1 MLTEEQVR
9 QIAYEVVEQ
18 ELGRPGTGLAAAW
31 RVWEAIE
38 ALTIAQQRT
47 EEEVRALAEAQRRT
61 EERVEELAEA
71 QRRTEERV
79 EELAAAQCRTEE
91 RLARLEAAVQELV
104 TIVQRHEERLA
115 SVEERLAR
123 LEATVQEL
131 VEIVRRHEERLASV
145 EERLASVEERLASV
159 EERVA
164 RLEDTVA
171 KLAEAQRRTEQRLEE
186 LAEAQRRTEQ
196 ELKALAEAH
205 YRLEEIV
212 TQLIRRVDQMSL
224 QLGQLSNRLGLDLE
238 VDAEEVLLSL
248 LEERGIQPLR
258 EPFAIEVDGEMDVVV
273 PVELPTGERPW
284 IIVEVK
290 GRLRRKELGEFLQRL
305 QRPWFQER
313 LQKEGIQKP
322 YLPYAFGLR
331 VYADVD
337 RMAMEAGVGILT
349 FRGER
354 VAPQLWE

>member
-1 MLTEEQVR
+1 MLTEERVR

-18 ELGRPGTGLAAAW
+18 ELGQPGAGLAATW

-61 EERVEELAEA
+61 EERVGELAEA

-79 EELAAAQCRTEE
+79 
-91 RLARLEAAVQELV
+91 
-104 TIVQRHEERLA
+104 
-115 SVEERLAR
+115 AR

-131 VEIVRRHEERLASV
+131 VEIVRRHEERLAAVEERLAAV
-145 EERLASVEERLASV
+145 EERLASAEERLA
-159 EERVA
+159 
-164 RLEDTVA
+164 RLEDIVA
-171 KLAEAQRRTEQRLEE
+171 KLAEAQRHLEQRMEE

-196 ELKALAEAH
+196 QLQQLAEAH
-205 YRLEEIV
+205 YRLEEVV

-238 VDAEEVLLSL
+238 VDAEEVLMSL
-248 LEERGIQPLR
+248 LKERGIRPLQ

-305 QRPWFQER
+305 QRPWVQER
-313 LQKEGIQKP
+313 LRQEGIQKP

-337 RMAMEAGVGILT
+337 RMATEAGVGILT

>member
-1 MLTEEQVR
+1 MLTEERVR

-18 ELGRPGTGLAAAW
+18 ELGQPGAGLAATW

-61 EERVEELAEA
+61 EERVGELAEA

-79 EELAAAQCRTEE
+79 
-91 RLARLEAAVQELV
+91 
-104 TIVQRHEERLA
+104 
-115 SVEERLAR
+115 AR

-131 VEIVRRHEERLASV
+131 VEIVRRHEERLAAVEERLAAV
-145 EERLASVEERLASV
+145 EERLASAEERLA
-159 EERVA
+159 
-164 RLEDTVA
+164 RLEDIVA
-171 KLAEAQRRTEQRLEE
+171 KLVEAQYHLEQRMGELAEAQRHLEQRMEE

-196 ELKALAEAH
+196 QLQQLAEAH
-205 YRLEEIV
+205 YRLEEVV

-238 VDAEEVLLSL
+238 VDAEEVLMSL
-248 LEERGIQPLR
+248 LKERGIRPLQ

-305 QRPWFQER
+305 QRPWVQER
-313 LQKEGIQKP
+313 LRQEGIQKP

-337 RMAMEAGVGILT
+337 RMATEAGVGILT

>member
-1 MLTEEQVR
+1 MLTEERVR

-18 ELGRPGTGLAAAW
+18 ELGRPGAGLAAAW

-38 ALTIAQQRT
+38 ALATAQQRT
-47 EEEVRALAEAQRRT
+47 EEEVRALVEAQRRT

-79 EELAAAQCRTEE
+79 EKLAEAQRRTEE
-91 RLARLEAAVQELV
+91 RV
-104 TIVQRHEERLA
+104 
-115 SVEERLAR
+115 AR

-131 VEIVRRHEERLASV
+131 VEIMRRHEERLASV

-159 EERVA
+159 EERLA
-164 RLEDTVA
+164 RLEDIVA
-171 KLAEAQRRTEQRLEE
+171 KLVEAQRHLEQRMGE

-196 ELKALAEAH
+196 QLQQLAEAH
-205 YRLEEIV
+205 YRLEEVV

-238 VDAEEVLLSL
+238 VDAEEVLMSL
-248 LEERGIQPLR
+248 LEERGIRPLQ

-331 VYADVD
+331 EYADVD
-337 RMAMEAGVGILT
+337 RMAREAGVGILT

-354 VAPQLWE
+354 IAPQLWE

>member
-1 MLTEEQVR
+1 MLTEERVR

-18 ELGRPGTGLAAAW
+18 ELGQPGAGLAATW

-61 EERVEELAEA
+61 EERVGELAEA

-79 EELAAAQCRTEE
+79 
-91 RLARLEAAVQELV
+91 
-104 TIVQRHEERLA
+104 A
-115 SVEERLAR
+115 SAEERLAR

-131 VEIVRRHEERLASV
+131 VEIVRRHEERLAAVEERLAAV
-145 EERLASVEERLASV
+145 EERLASAEERLA
-159 EERVA
+159 
-164 RLEDTVA
+164 RLEDIVA
-171 KLAEAQRRTEQRLEE
+171 KLVEAQHHLEQRMEELTEAQRHLEQRMEELAEAQRHLEQRMEE

-196 ELKALAEAH
+196 QLQQLAEAH
-205 YRLEEIV
+205 YRLEEVV

-238 VDAEEVLLSL
+238 VDAEEVLMSL
-248 LEERGIQPLR
+248 LKERGIRPLQ

-305 QRPWFQER
+305 QRPWVQER
-313 LQKEGIQKP
+313 LRQEGIQKP

-337 RMAMEAGVGILT
+337 RMATEAGVGILT

>member
-61 EERVEELAEA
+61 EERVGELAEA

-79 EELAAAQCRTEE
+79 
-91 RLARLEAAVQELV
+91 
-104 TIVQRHEERLA
+104 
-115 SVEERLAR
+115 AR

-131 VEIVRRHEERLASV
+131 VEIVRRHEERLAAVEERLAAV
-145 EERLASVEERLASV
+145 EERLASAEERL
-159 EERVA
+159 A

>member
-1 MLTEEQVR
+1 MLTEERVR

-18 ELGRPGTGLAAAW
+18 ELGQPGAGLAATW

-38 ALTIAQQRT
+38 ALATAQQRT

-79 EELAAAQCRTEE
+79 
-91 RLARLEAAVQELV
+91 ARLETAVQELV
-104 TIVQRHEERLA
+104 EIVRRH
-115 SVEERLAR
+115 EERLAR

-159 EERVA
+159 EERLA
-164 RLEDTVA
+164 RLEETVA

-196 ELKALAEAH
+196 RLEELAEAQRRTEQQLQELAEAH
-205 YRLEEIV
+205 YRLEEVV

-238 VDAEEVLLSL
+238 VDAEEVLMSL
-248 LEERGIQPLR
+248 LEERGIRPLR

-305 QRPWFQER
+305 QRPWVQER

-337 RMAMEAGVGILT
+337 RMAREAGIGILT

-354 VAPQLWE
+354 IPPQLWE

>member
-1 MLTEEQVR
+1 MLTEERVR

-18 ELGRPGTGLAAAW
+18 ELGQPGAGLAATW

-61 EERVEELAEA
+61 EERVGELAEA

-79 EELAAAQCRTEE
+79 
-91 RLARLEAAVQELV
+91 
-104 TIVQRHEERLA
+104 A
-115 SVEERLAR
+115 SAEERLAR

-131 VEIVRRHEERLASV
+131 VEIVRRHEERLAAVEERLAAV
-145 EERLASVEERLASV
+145 EERLASAEERLA
-159 EERVA
+159 
-164 RLEDTVA
+164 RLEDIVA
-171 KLAEAQRRTEQRLEE
+171 KLAEAQRHLEQRMEE

-196 ELKALAEAH
+196 QLQQLAEAH
-205 YRLEEIV
+205 YRLEEVV

-238 VDAEEVLLSL
+238 VDAEEVLMSL
-248 LEERGIQPLR
+248 LKERGIRPLQ

-305 QRPWFQER
+305 QRPWVQER
-313 LQKEGIQKP
+313 LRQEGIQKP

-337 RMAMEAGVGILT
+337 RMATEAGVGILT

>member
-1 MLTEEQVR
+1 MLTEERVR

-18 ELGRPGTGLAAAW
+18 ELGQPGAGLAATW

-61 EERVEELAEA
+61 EERVGELAEA

-79 EELAAAQCRTEE
+79 
-91 RLARLEAAVQELV
+91 
-104 TIVQRHEERLA
+104 
-115 SVEERLAR
+115 AR

-131 VEIVRRHEERLASV
+131 VEIVRRHEERLAAVEERLAAV
-145 EERLASVEERLASV
+145 EERLASAEERLA
-159 EERVA
+159 
-164 RLEDTVA
+164 RLEDIVA
-171 KLAEAQRRTEQRLEE
+171 KLVEAQHHLEQRMEELAEAQRHLEQRMEE

-196 ELKALAEAH
+196 QLQQLAEAH
-205 YRLEEIV
+205 YRLEEVV

-238 VDAEEVLLSL
+238 VDAEEVLMSL
-248 LEERGIQPLR
+248 LKERGIRPLQ

-305 QRPWFQER
+305 QRPWVQER
-313 LQKEGIQKP
+313 LRQEGIQKP

-337 RMAMEAGVGILT
+337 RMATEAGVGILT

>member
-1 MLTEEQVR
+1 MLTEERVR

-18 ELGRPGTGLAAAW
+18 ELGRPGASLAAAW

-79 EELAAAQCRTEE
+79 
-91 RLARLEAAVQELV
+91 ARLEAAVQELV
-104 TIVQRHEERLA
+104 EIVRRHEERLASVEERLA

-159 EERVA
+159 EERLASVEERLA

-171 KLAEAQRRTEQRLEE
+171 KLAEAQRRTEQRVEE

-212 TQLIRRVDQMSL
+212 AQLIRRVDQMSL

-238 VDAEEVLLSL
+238 VDAEEVLMSL
-248 LEERGIQPLR
+248 LEERGIRPLQ
-258 EPFAIEVDGEMDVVV
+258 EPFAIELDGEMDVVV

-337 RMAMEAGVGILT
+337 RMAREAGIGILT

-354 VAPQLWE
+354 IPPQLWE

>member
-1 MLTEEQVR
+1 MLTEERVR

-18 ELGRPGTGLAAAW
+18 ELGQPGAGLAATW

-61 EERVEELAEA
+61 EERVGELAEA

-79 EELAAAQCRTEE
+79 
-91 RLARLEAAVQELV
+91 
-104 TIVQRHEERLA
+104 
-115 SVEERLAR
+115 AR

-131 VEIVRRHEERLASV
+131 VEIVRRHEERLAAVEERLAAV
-145 EERLASVEERLASV
+145 EERLASAEERLA
-159 EERVA
+159 
-164 RLEDTVA
+164 RLEDIVA
-171 KLAEAQRRTEQRLEE
+171 KLVEAQHHLEQRMEE

-196 ELKALAEAH
+196 QLQQLAEAH
-205 YRLEEIV
+205 YRLEEVV

-238 VDAEEVLLSL
+238 VDAEEVLMSL
-248 LEERGIQPLR
+248 LKERGIRPLQ

-305 QRPWFQER
+305 QRPWVQER
-313 LQKEGIQKP
+313 LRQEGIQKP

-337 RMAMEAGVGILT
+337 RMATEAGVGILT

>member
-1 MLTEEQVR
+1 MLTEERVR

-18 ELGRPGTGLAAAW
+18 ELGQPGAGLAATW

-61 EERVEELAEA
+61 EERVGELAEA

-79 EELAAAQCRTEE
+79 ASAEE
-91 RLARLEAAVQELV
+91 RLARLEAA
-104 TIVQRHEERLA
+104 
-115 SVEERLAR
+115 
-123 LEATVQEL
+123 VQEL
-131 VEIVRRHEERLASV
+131 VEIVRRHEERLAAVEERLAAV
-145 EERLASVEERLASV
+145 EERLASAEERLA
-159 EERVA
+159 
-164 RLEDTVA
+164 RLEDIVA
-171 KLAEAQRRTEQRLEE
+171 KLVEAQYHLEQRMGELAEAQRHLEQRMEELAEAQRHLEQRMEE

-196 ELKALAEAH
+196 QLQQLAEAH
-205 YRLEEIV
+205 YRLEEVV

-238 VDAEEVLLSL
+238 VDAEEVLMSL
-248 LEERGIQPLR
+248 LKERGIRPLQ

-305 QRPWFQER
+305 QRPWVQER
-313 LQKEGIQKP
+313 LRQEGIQKP

-337 RMAMEAGVGILT
+337 RMATEAGVGILT

>member
-1 MLTEEQVR
+1 MLTEERVR

-18 ELGRPGTGLAAAW
+18 ELGQPGAGLAATW

-38 ALTIAQQRT
+38 ALATAQQRT

-71 QRRTEERV
+71 QRRTEER
-79 EELAAAQCRTEE
+79 
-91 RLARLEAAVQELV
+91 
-104 TIVQRHEERLA
+104 
-115 SVEERLAR
+115 LAR

-131 VEIVRRHEERLASV
+131 AEIVRRHEERLASV
-145 EERLASVEERLASV
+145 EERLASVEERLASAEERLASV
-159 EERVA
+159 EERLA
-164 RLEDTVA
+164 RLEDIVA

-205 YRLEEIV
+205 YRLEEV
-212 TQLIRRVDQMSL
+212 VAQLIRRVDQMSL

-248 LEERGIQPLR
+248 LEERGIRPLQ
-258 EPFAIEVDGEMDVVV
+258 EPFAIEVDGEMDVAV

-354 VAPQLWE
+354 VAPQLWA

>member
-1 MLTEEQVR
+1 MLTEERVR

-18 ELGRPGTGLAAAW
+18 ELGQPGAGLAATW

-38 ALTIAQQRT
+38 ALATAQQRT

-61 EERVEELAEA
+61 EERVGELAEA

-79 EELAAAQCRTEE
+79 
-91 RLARLEAAVQELV
+91 
-104 TIVQRHEERLA
+104 
-115 SVEERLAR
+115 AR

-131 VEIVRRHEERLASV
+131 VEIVRRHEERLAAVEERLAAV
-145 EERLASVEERLASV
+145 EERLASAEDRL
-159 EERVA
+159 A
-164 RLEDTVA
+164 RLEDIVA
-171 KLAEAQRRTEQRLEE
+171 KLVEAQHHLEQRMEELAEAQRHLEQRMEELAEAQRHLEQRMEE

-196 ELKALAEAH
+196 QLQQLAEAQRRTEQQLQQLAEAH
-205 YRLEEIV
+205 YRLEEVV
-212 TQLIRRVDQMSL
+212 TLLIRRVDQMSL

-238 VDAEEVLLSL
+238 VDAEEVLMSL
-248 LEERGIQPLR
+248 LKERGIRPLQ

-305 QRPWFQER
+305 QRPWVQER
-313 LQKEGIQKP
+313 LRQEGIQKP

-337 RMAMEAGVGILT
+337 RMATEAGVGILT

>member
-1 MLTEEQVR
+1 MLTEERVR

-18 ELGRPGTGLAAAW
+18 ELGQPGAGLAATW

-61 EERVEELAEA
+61 EERVGELAEA

-79 EELAAAQCRTEE
+79 
-91 RLARLEAAVQELV
+91 
-104 TIVQRHEERLA
+104 A
-115 SVEERLAR
+115 SAEERLAR

-131 VEIVRRHEERLASV
+131 VEIVRRHEERLAAVEERLAAV
-145 EERLASVEERLASV
+145 EERLASAEERLA
-159 EERVA
+159 
-164 RLEDTVA
+164 RLEDIVA
-171 KLAEAQRRTEQRLEE
+171 KLVEAQHHLEQRMEELAEAQRHLEQRMEE

-196 ELKALAEAH
+196 QLQQLAEAH
-205 YRLEEIV
+205 YRLEEVV

-238 VDAEEVLLSL
+238 VDAEEVLMSL
-248 LEERGIQPLR
+248 LKERGIRPLQ

-305 QRPWFQER
+305 QRPWVQER
-313 LQKEGIQKP
+313 LRQEGIQKP

-337 RMAMEAGVGILT
+337 RMATEAGVGILT

>member
-1 MLTEEQVR
+1 MLTEERVR

-18 ELGRPGTGLAAAW
+18 ELGQPGAGLAATW

-61 EERVEELAEA
+61 EERVGELAEA

-79 EELAAAQCRTEE
+79 
-91 RLARLEAAVQELV
+91 
-104 TIVQRHEERLA
+104 
-115 SVEERLAR
+115 AR

-131 VEIVRRHEERLASV
+131 VEIVRRHEERLAAVEERLAAV
-145 EERLASVEERLASV
+145 EERLASAEERLA
-159 EERVA
+159 
-164 RLEDTVA
+164 RLEDIVA
-171 KLAEAQRRTEQRLEE
+171 KLVEAQHHLEQRMEELAEAQRHLEQRMEELAEAQRHLEQRMEE

-196 ELKALAEAH
+196 QLQQLAEAH
-205 YRLEEIV
+205 YRLEEVV

-238 VDAEEVLLSL
+238 VDAEEVLMSL
-248 LEERGIQPLR
+248 LKERGIRPLQ

-305 QRPWFQER
+305 QRPWVQER
-313 LQKEGIQKP
+313 LRQEGIQKP

-337 RMAMEAGVGILT
+337 RMATEAGVGILT

>member
-1 MLTEEQVR
+1 MLTEERVR

-18 ELGRPGTGLAAAW
+18 ELGQPGAGLAATW

-47 EEEVRALAEAQRRT
+47 EEEVQALAEAQRRT
-61 EERVEELAEA
+61 EERVGELAEA

-79 EELAAAQCRTEE
+79 
-91 RLARLEAAVQELV
+91 
-104 TIVQRHEERLA
+104 A
-115 SVEERLAR
+115 SAEERLAR

-131 VEIVRRHEERLASV
+131 VEIVRRHEERLAAVEERLAAV
-145 EERLASVEERLASV
+145 EERLASAEERLA
-159 EERVA
+159 
-164 RLEDTVA
+164 RLEDIVA
-171 KLAEAQRRTEQRLEE
+171 KLVEAQYHLEQRMEELAEAQRHLEQRMEELAEAQRHLEQRMEE

-196 ELKALAEAH
+196 QLQQLAEAH
-205 YRLEEIV
+205 YRLEEVV

-238 VDAEEVLLSL
+238 VDAEEVLMSL
-248 LEERGIQPLR
+248 LKERGIRPLQ

-305 QRPWFQER
+305 QRPWVQER
-313 LQKEGIQKP
+313 LRQEGIQKP

-337 RMAMEAGVGILT
+337 RMATEAGVGILT

>member
-1 MLTEEQVR
+1 MLTEERVR

-18 ELGRPGTGLAAAW
+18 ELGQPGAGLAATW

-61 EERVEELAEA
+61 EERVGELAEA

-79 EELAAAQCRTEE
+79 
-91 RLARLEAAVQELV
+91 
-104 TIVQRHEERLA
+104 
-115 SVEERLAR
+115 AR

-131 VEIVRRHEERLASV
+131 VEIVRRHEERLAAVEERLAAV
-145 EERLASVEERLASV
+145 EERLASAEERLA
-159 EERVA
+159 
-164 RLEDTVA
+164 RLEDIVA
-171 KLAEAQRRTEQRLEE
+171 KLVEAQHHLEQRMEE

-196 ELKALAEAH
+196 QLQQLAEAH
-205 YRLEEIV
+205 YRLEEVV

-238 VDAEEVLLSL
+238 VDAEEVLMSL
-248 LEERGIQPLR
+248 LKERGIRPLQ

-305 QRPWFQER
+305 QRPWVQER
-313 LQKEGIQKP
+313 LRQEGIQKP

-337 RMAMEAGVGILT
+337 RMTTEAGVGILT